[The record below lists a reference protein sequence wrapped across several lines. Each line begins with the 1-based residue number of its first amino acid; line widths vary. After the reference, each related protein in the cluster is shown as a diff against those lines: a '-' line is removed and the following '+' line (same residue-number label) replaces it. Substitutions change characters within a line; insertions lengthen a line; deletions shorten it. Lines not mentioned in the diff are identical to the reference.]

1 MLALTSCWYA
11 ETHSHPRDGELLQ
24 YVLKRE
30 YAEGAIYMT
39 MLPFPHEAWLAAQ
52 NGPDALYRQ
61 APHLTLAPGNS

>member
-1 MLALTSCWYA
+1 MLALTSCWHA

-39 MLPFPHEAWLAAQ
+39 MLPFPHEGLLAAQ
-52 NGPDALYRQ
+52 NGPDALYRRD
-61 APHLTLAPGNS
+61 PCFTLALGNS